1 MKRVSFHTLGCKV
14 NAYETEA
21 MQQRMEAAGYTVV
34 PFGEVAEVCIINT
47 CTVTNIA
54 DRKSRQML
62 HKAKKSNPGAV
73 VVAVGCYVESGLENC
88 KQDEAIDIIVGNN
101 RKADIVEIIEGYFEE
116 KQKADSEC
124 AKEISADTEEVSELK
139 TKVNA
144 ENIFMTDMSK
154 TAEYEDMPLVRVEN
168 HTRAYIKIQDG
179 CNQFCTYCI
188 IPYTRGRIRSRSIES
203 IIGEVTTLAKEGYKE
218 IVLTGIHLSSY
229 GKDLTDCEDNLL
241 TVVKR
246 LSEIDGI
253 ERIRLGSLEPRIIT
267 EEFMQ
272 ELGKIKE
279 FCPHF
284 HLSLQSGSESVLKRM
299 NRHYTPG
306 EYYDKCCLIRK
317 IYPNAAIT
325 TDVIVGFPGETKE
338 EAKETFEFLKKVNFA
353 EMHIFKY
360 SMRNGTKAAKMSCQ
374 IPEPIKNERSAELI
388 KLGEEMT
395 KDFEKRF
402 IGTAQ
407 KVLFEEQVLLE
418 GKMYW
423 SGYTAEYVKVL
434 VPVDNMADDT
444 AEFTGKLA
452 DVLLTEI
459 IAGNVF
465 GNILAKERE

>member
-34 PFGEVAEVCIINT
+34 PFGEAAEVCIINT

-62 HKAKKSNPGAV
+62 HKAKKSNPDSV

-88 KQDEAIDIIVGNN
+88 KQDDSIDIIVGNN
-101 RKADIVEIIEGYFEE
+101 RKAEIVEIIEGYLAAR
-116 KQKADSEC
+116 KSSRADEPGG
-124 AKEISADTEEVSELK
+124 ISADTEKAFAGKNVCADN
-139 TKVNA
+139 V
-144 ENIFMTDMSK
+144 FMTDMSK
-154 TAEYEDMPLVRVEN
+154 TADYEDMPLVRVEN

-188 IPYTRGRIRSRSIES
+188 IPYTRGRIRSRSLQS
-203 IIGEVTTLAKEGYKE
+203 IIDEVEILSKEGYKE

-272 ELGKIKE
+272 ELGRIKE

-360 SMRNGTKAAKMSCQ
+360 SMRNGTKAAKMSGQ
-374 IPEPIKNERSAELI
+374 IPESIKNERSAELI

-395 KDFEKRF
+395 KEFEKRF
-402 IGTAQ
+402 IGTIQ
-407 KVLFEEQVLLE
+407 KVLFEEKVLLE
-418 GKMYW
+418 EKKYW

-434 VPVDNMADDT
+434 VPVDNMANDT
-444 AEFTGKLA
+444 AELTGKLA
-452 DVLLTEI
+452 EVLLAEI
-459 IAGNVF
+459 ASGNVF
-465 GNILAKERE
+465 GSILAKERE

>member
-34 PFGEVAEVCIINT
+34 PFGEAAEVCIINT

-62 HKAKKSNPGAV
+62 HKAKKSNPEAV

-88 KQDEAIDIIVGNN
+88 KQDEAIDIIIGNN
-101 RKADIVEIIEGYFEE
+101 RKAEVVEIIEGYLSARKITEANEAEE
-116 KQKADSEC
+116 QSVETEKVSAERMVCADN
-124 AKEISADTEEVSELK
+124 V
-139 TKVNA
+139 
-144 ENIFMTDMSK
+144 FMTDMSK

-188 IPYTRGRIRSRSIES
+188 IPYTRGRIRSRSLQS
-203 IIGEVTTLAKEGYKE
+203 IVDEVMTLAKEGYKE

-229 GKDLTDCEDNLL
+229 GKDFEDLDVNLL
-241 TVVKR
+241 TVIKR

-272 ELGKIKE
+272 ELGNIKE

-325 TDVIVGFPGETKE
+325 TDVIAGFPGETKE

-360 SMRNGTKAAKMSCQ
+360 SMRNGTRAAKMSGQ
-374 IPEPIKNERSAELI
+374 VPEPIKNERSAELI

-395 KDFEKRF
+395 EAFEKCF
-402 IGTAQ
+402 IGTMQ
-407 KVLFEEQVLLE
+407 KVLFEEKVLLA
-418 GKMYW
+418 GKTYW
-423 SGYTAEYVKVL
+423 SGCTAEYVKVF
-434 VPVDNMADDT
+434 VPVDNMANGVT
-444 AEFTGKLA
+444 ELAGSLA
-452 DVLLTEI
+452 DVLLTELDS
-459 IAGNVF
+459 GNVF
-465 GNILAKERE
+465 GSILAEKQE

>member
-34 PFGEVAEVCIINT
+34 PFGEAAEVCIINT

-88 KQDEAIDIIVGNN
+88 KQDESIDIIVGNN
-101 RKADIVEIIEGYFEE
+101 RKADIVEIVEGYLAAR
-116 KQKADSEC
+116 KMSGADE
-124 AKEISADTEEVSELK
+124 AEEISAEKEKVFEERKAAADNV
-139 TKVNA
+139 
-144 ENIFMTDMSK
+144 FMTDMSK

-188 IPYTRGRIRSRSIES
+188 IPYTRGRIRSRSLKS
-203 IIGEVTTLAKEGYKE
+203 IIDEVRILAEEGYKE

-229 GKDLTDCEDNLL
+229 GKDFADCDDNLL
-241 TVVKR
+241 TVIKR

-272 ELGKIKE
+272 ELANIKE

-284 HLSLQSGSESVLKRM
+284 HLSLQSGCESVLKRM

-338 EAKETFEFLKKVNFA
+338 EAKETVEFLKKVNFA

-360 SMRNGTKAAKMSCQ
+360 SMRNGTRAAKMSDQ
-374 IPEPIKNERSAELI
+374 VPEQIKNERSAELI
-388 KLGEEMT
+388 KLGEKMT

-402 IGTAQ
+402 IGTTQ
-407 KVLFEEQVLLE
+407 KVLFEETVLLD

-434 VPVDNMADDT
+434 VSVDNMANDE
-444 AEFTGKLA
+444 AELTGKLA
-452 DVLLTEI
+452 DVLLEELA
-459 IAGNVF
+459 AGNVF
-465 GNILAKERE
+465 GSILVEKQA

>member
-21 MQQRMEAAGYTVV
+21 MQQRMEAAGYIVV
-34 PFGEVAEVCIINT
+34 PFGEAAEVCVINT

-62 HKAKKSNPGAV
+62 HKAKKSNPDAV

-88 KQDEAIDIIVGNN
+88 KKDDSIDIIVGNN
-101 RKADIVEIIEGYFEE
+101 RKAEIVEIIEGYLATR
-116 KQKADSEC
+116 KMSKADGAE
-124 AKEISADTEEVSELK
+124 EISVDTEEAFAEG
-139 TKVNA
+139 KVCTDTV
-144 ENIFMTDMSK
+144 FMTDMSK
-154 TAEYEDMPLVRVEN
+154 TADYEDMPLVRVEN

-188 IPYTRGRIRSRSIES
+188 IPYTRGRIRSRSLRS
-203 IIGEVTTLAKEGYKE
+203 IVDEVTTLAKEGYKE

-267 EEFMQ
+267 EEFMK

-395 KDFEKRF
+395 EAFEKRF
-402 IGTAQ
+402 IGTAR
-407 KVLFEEQVLLE
+407 KVLFEEQILID

-434 VPVDNMADDT
+434 VPVDNMEDDT
-444 AEFTGKLA
+444 AELTGKLA

-465 GNILAKERE
+465 GNILAKEQE

>member
-34 PFGEVAEVCIINT
+34 PFGEVADVCIINT

-62 HKAKKSNPGAV
+62 HKAKKSNPEAV

-88 KQDEAIDIIVGNN
+88 KQDEAIDVIVGNN
-101 RKADIVEIIEGYFEE
+101 RKAEIVEIIEGYLEMQE
-116 KQKADSEC
+116 KACADN
-124 AKEISADTEEVSELK
+124 V
-139 TKVNA
+139 
-144 ENIFMTDMSK
+144 FMTDMSK

-188 IPYTRGRIRSRSIES
+188 IPYTRGRIRSRSLQS
-203 IIGEVTTLAKEGYKE
+203 IVDEVGILAQEGYKE

-246 LSEIDGI
+246 LSDIDGI

-272 ELGKIKE
+272 ELGGIKE

-360 SMRNGTKAAKMSCQ
+360 SMRNGTRAAKMPGQ
-374 IPEPIKNERSAELI
+374 IPETIKNERSAELI

-395 KDFEKRF
+395 EAFEKRF
-402 IGTAQ
+402 IGTTQ
-407 KVLFEEQVLLE
+407 KVLFEEQVQFD

-423 SGYTAEYVKVL
+423 SGCTSEYVKVL
-434 VPVDNMADDT
+434 VSVDNMAEGV
-444 AEFTGKLA
+444 AELTGCLA

-459 IAGNVF
+459 VAGSVF
-465 GNILAKERE
+465 GSILVKEQE

>member
-21 MQQRMEAAGYTVV
+21 MQQRMEEAGYTVV
-34 PFGEVAEVCIINT
+34 PFGEAAEVCIVNT

-62 HKAKKSNPGAV
+62 HKAKKSNPEAV

-88 KQDEAIDIIVGNN
+88 QKDEAIDIIVGNN
-101 RKADIVEIIEGYFEE
+101 RKADIVEIIEKYMESYRQPGDE
-116 KQKADSEC
+116 KQEDMSVCQE
-124 AKEISADTEEVSELK
+124 
-139 TKVNA
+139 KV
-144 ENIFMTDMSK
+144 FMTDMSK

-188 IPYTRGRIRSRSIES
+188 IPYTRGRIRSRSFQSVIE
-203 IIGEVTTLAKEGYKE
+203 EVKILAAEGYKE

-229 GKDLTDCEDNLL
+229 GRDFKDSDVTLL
-241 TVVKR
+241 TVIKS
-246 LSEIDGI
+246 LAEIDGI

-272 ELGKIKE
+272 ELSNIKE

-317 IYPNAAIT
+317 VYPDAAIT
-325 TDVIVGFPGETKE
+325 TDVITGFPGETVG
-338 EAKETFEFLKKVNFA
+338 EAGETAEFLKKVNFA

-360 SMRNGTKAAKMSCQ
+360 SMRNGTRAAKMSGQ
-374 IPEPIKNERSAELI
+374 VTEQIKNERSAELI

-395 KDFEKRF
+395 DGFIKRF
-402 IGTAQ
+402 VGTSQ
-407 KVLFEEQVLLE
+407 KVLFEEKIEFE
-418 GKMYW
+418 GKIYW

-434 VPVDNMADDT
+434 VPVENDLKL
-444 AEFTGKLA
+444 TGMIEKVYLNKA
-452 DVLLTEI
+452 
-459 IAGNVF
+459 AFGNVF
-465 GNILAKERE
+465 GIIF

>member
-21 MQQRMEAAGYTVV
+21 MQQRMEEAGYTVV
-34 PFGEVAEVCIINT
+34 PFGEASEVCIINT

-62 HKAKKSNPGAV
+62 HKAKKNNPEAV

-88 KQDEAIDIIVGNN
+88 KKDEAIDIIVGNN
-101 RKADIVEIIEGYFEE
+101 RKADIVEIIEKYMESYRQRGDE
-116 KQKADSEC
+116 KREDMSKRQE
-124 AKEISADTEEVSELK
+124 
-139 TKVNA
+139 KV
-144 ENIFMTDMSK
+144 FMTDMSK

-188 IPYTRGRIRSRSIES
+188 IPYTRGRIRSRSLQSVIE
-203 IIGEVTTLAKEGYKE
+203 EVEILAAEGYKE

-229 GKDLTDCEDNLL
+229 GRDFEDSDETLL
-241 TVVKR
+241 TVIKS
-246 LSEIDGI
+246 LAEINGI

-272 ELGKIKE
+272 ELSNIKE

-317 IYPNAAIT
+317 VYSDAAIT
-325 TDVIVGFPGETKE
+325 TDVITGFPGETVV
-338 EAKETFEFLKKVNFA
+338 EARETAEFLKKVNFA

-360 SMRNGTKAAKMSCQ
+360 SMRNGTRAAKMSGQ
-374 IPEPIKNERSAELI
+374 VTEQIKNERSAELI

-395 KDFEKRF
+395 DGFIKRF
-402 IGTAQ
+402 VGTSQ
-407 KVLFEEQVLLE
+407 KVLFEEKTEFE
-418 GKMYW
+418 GRMYW

-434 VPVDNMADDT
+434 VP
-444 AEFTGKLA
+444 AENDLKLTGMIEKVYLNKA
-452 DVLLTEI
+452 
-459 IAGNVF
+459 AFGNVF
-465 GNILAKERE
+465 GIIF